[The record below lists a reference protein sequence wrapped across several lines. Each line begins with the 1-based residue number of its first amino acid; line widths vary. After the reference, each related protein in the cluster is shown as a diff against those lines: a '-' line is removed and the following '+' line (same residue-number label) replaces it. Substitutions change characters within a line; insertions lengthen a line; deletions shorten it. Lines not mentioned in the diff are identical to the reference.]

1 MFIVPVLVFIISVLM
16 FIAFRFIV
24 TLRRLVVSNLVSN
37 LKLTFWF

>member
-16 FIAFRFIV
+16 FITFRFIV